1 MLLEEAGE
9 PGAPQTSAS
18 SSVIPSTGH
27 ASRLRRCSRVVSISL
42 RKMLARMPVCDVHA
56 HTDVYAHTDGCP
68 FDPKD

>member
-1 MLLEEAGE
+1 MLLKDAGA

-27 ASRLRRCSRVVSISL
+27 ASCLRRCSRVVSISL
-42 RKMLARMPVCDVHA
+42 RKLLDRMPVC
-56 HTDVYAHTDGCP
+56 DVYAHTDGFP